1 MYVCMY
7 VCMYVYIA
15 NFWVVFPTVFPELA
29 FVHGIEVTH
38 IGRVEFAF
46 LGDYPDSFPDSN
58 SNTTECSWRSSIT
71 GVDAEHQSCPQRSN
85 M

>member
-1 MYVCMY
+1 MKYYTYFIPLKLVMYVCMY

-38 IGRVEFAF
+38 IGRVEFA
-46 LGDYPDSFPDSN
+46 
-58 SNTTECSWRSSIT
+58 
-71 GVDAEHQSCPQRSN
+71 
-85 M
+85 